1 MRSLPPE
8 EGGSSG
14 GSERGTNCVFTGDA
28 KVDTRLWRE
37 KVVTCVYVCVCVSAC
52 KSKWFPMK
60 HDWIRP
66 EKPFE
71 NRKCCGRAVGEGL
84 EVFERRR

>member
-1 MRSLPPE
+1 M
-8 EGGSSG
+8 
-14 GSERGTNCVFTGDA
+14 
-28 KVDTRLWRE
+28 
-37 KVVTCVYVCVCVSAC
+37 TCVYVCVCVSAC

-71 NRKCCGRAVGEGL
+71 NRKCCGRAVGETALTGEEL
-84 EVFERRR
+84 VGNTTLGARC

>member
-1 MRSLPPE
+1 MAQNAE
-8 EGGSSG
+8 
-14 GSERGTNCVFTGDA
+14 TNSVFTGDA
-28 KVDTRLWRE
+28 KVDTRLRRE
-37 KVVTCVYVCVCVSAC
+37 NVVTCVYVCVCVSAC

-71 NRKCCGRAVGEGL
+71 NRKCCGRELSARGW
-84 EVFERRR
+84 RS